1 VAPSSIAR
9 TPRKDAQENRAH
21 ILVVA
26 GQAFDTEGIDVSMDA
41 IARQAGVGSAT
52 LYRNFPNKDALLV
65 ALLAPHH
72 DKLMRERAAI
82 DQEDGHSGRKLQRW
96 IDALGDWMLAYDGL
110 SEPLR
115 DAWSTTTSPLRP
127 TCANLIEI
135 TDRFLRSAQTDGF
148 AQPDFSGQDIFLGA
162 LAIAWASGRSTT
174 HPETRNVLRNLLR
187 NGWTVSVRGRR

>member
-1 VAPSSIAR
+1 MAPSSTAR

-52 LYRNFPNKDALLV
+52 LYRNFPNKDALLF

-72 DKLMRERAAI
+72 HKLMRERAAI
-82 DQEDGHSGRKLQRW
+82 EEEDGHSGRKLQRW

-135 TDRFLRSAQTDGF
+135 TDRFLRGAQTDGF

-187 NGWTVSVRGRR
+187 NGWAVSVRGQR